1 MPAPTQP
8 VKEASPMRIS
18 SLSVRLVAVDASS
31 WYGNAPLPAGESKTW
46 LFPLMTLETDA
57 GVSGHSM
64 AYGKQGEGR
73 ATLDLLKDVVEPRL
87 VGEDPLEHG
96 KLWQRLMRKTRDL
109 RLVTDALTGMVDVA
123 LWDLRGRALGV
134 SVCDL
139 LGRCRDRMPTYA
151 TASRFLTTPELVY
164 QEAKA
169 AKESRYHGYKLQLW
183 QGPRQDIPR
192 YRAAREAVGPDF
204 PLMEDAVAGYSFVE
218 ALEVGRVLDE
228 LGYHWFEEPIRDQH
242 LAQLKRL
249 ADELRVPILATETA
263 GLYEIPEYLRQS
275 AVDLARGDV
284 HTTAGITGLYR
295 AATACDMFGVGLEIH
310 TAATP
315 LLDVANLQVACA
327 VSNCSYLES
336 HQELFRFGL
345 VGSPLSPDEQGYLH
359 LPSGP
364 GLGVE
369 LDMDWIDDH
378 TVAEA

>member
-1 MPAPTQP
+1 
-8 VKEASPMRIS
+8 MRIS
-18 SLSVRLVAVDASS
+18 RLSARLVAVDASS
-31 WYGNAPLPAGESKTW
+31 WYGDAPVPTGESTTW
-46 LFPLMTLETDA
+46 HFPLMALETDS
-57 GVSGHSM
+57 GVVGHSM

-87 VGEDPLEHG
+87 IGEDPLEHG
-96 KLWQRLMRKTRDL
+96 KLWRMLMRKTRDL

-139 LGRCRDRMPTYA
+139 LGRCRDRMPIYA
-151 TASRFLTTPELVY
+151 TASRFLTAPEQVY
-164 QEAKA
+164 EEAKT
-169 AKESRYHGYKLQLW
+169 AKEGPFHGYKLQLW
-183 QGPRQDIPR
+183 QGPKEDIPR

-228 LGYHWFEEPIRDQH
+228 LNYSWFEEPIRDQH
-242 LAQLKRL
+242 LTQLKRL
-249 ADELRVPILATETA
+249 ADDLRVPILATETA
-263 GLYEIPEYLRQS
+263 HLYDIPEYLRHS

-284 HTTAGITGLYR
+284 HTTAGVTGLYR
-295 AATACDMFGVGLEIH
+295 AAMACDMFGVGLEIH

-315 LLDVANLQVACA
+315 LLDVANLHVACA
-327 VSNCSYLES
+327 VSNCTFLES
-336 HQELFRFGL
+336 HQEVYRFGL
-345 VGSPLSPDEQGYLH
+345 VGSPLDPDEEGYLH
-359 LPSGP
+359 LPTGP

-378 TVAEA
+378 TVDEA